1 MFIGANQ
8 SISKSF
14 SKAVLNS
21 TSIGGNALQV
31 FLRTPMRNTP
41 IKIKD
46 DEFSKVLSLL
56 QENNS
61 KCVVHS
67 SYLYNF
73 SKTTD
78 EIDWCISNMKQELE
92 YCDKFNGIGCIIHM
106 GKYLKLSKDNAF
118 QNYIDNINLIL
129 NELNTQSKLIL
140 ENSAS
145 QGTEIGNKIDD
156 LARIYDGIIE
166 KEKVGFCLDTC
177 HLFAS
182 GYNLS
187 EPEIAIE
194 TINEFD
200 EKIGLDKLLV
210 VHLND
215 SKKDCG
221 CRVDRHENLECG
233 KIAIEGLKTFVETLR
248 EKNYE
253 GLIILET
260 PKDDNET
267 RQNEISMIKSWI
279 YN

>member
-267 RQNEISMIKSWI
+267 RQYEISMIKSWI